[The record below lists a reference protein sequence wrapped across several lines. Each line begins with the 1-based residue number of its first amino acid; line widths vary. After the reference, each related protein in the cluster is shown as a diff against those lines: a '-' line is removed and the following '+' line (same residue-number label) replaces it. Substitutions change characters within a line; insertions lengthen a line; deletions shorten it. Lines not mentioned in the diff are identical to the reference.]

1 MMSPKSIYI
10 LVGLSSW
17 LVVKLLHGMRFG
29 GYMWSAHSSD
39 VIVFLNTLWWS
50 IEDMLHI
57 CRPVETL
64 SFFCK
69 PTEIMCTGFQ
79 RIFTNIWC
87 HH

>member
-50 IEDMLHI
+50 IEDMLYI
-57 CRPVETL
+57 CRPVETVIFL
-64 SFFCK
+64 
-69 PTEIMCTGFQ
+69 PTPLKLCEQVFITFL
-79 RIFTNIWC
+79 
-87 HH
+87 